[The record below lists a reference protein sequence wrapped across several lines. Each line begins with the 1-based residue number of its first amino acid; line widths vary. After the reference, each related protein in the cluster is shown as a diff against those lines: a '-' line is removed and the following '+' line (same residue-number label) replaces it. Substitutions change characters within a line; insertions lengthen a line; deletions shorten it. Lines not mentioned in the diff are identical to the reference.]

1 MPSVPGDSPI
11 WWLARR
17 FFGRDRYRFYEEED
31 DFRSQMGSPGWD
43 QYFDTLQVSSGNSTS
58 PSSIDESNPDP
69 SCLTLCNGTQ
79 GIDALENKVAASE
92 PQSEVDCTS
101 SLERGACDGDS
112 GRKLMVVG
120 WYGESDPAN
129 PINWPL
135 WKKGLVV
142 LTINFTAFVVY
153 MASAIYTPSQ
163 PGIQSEFNISATA
176 SSLGLGIFVIG
187 YGTGSLFWSPVS
199 EIPAVGRNGPY
210 APTLVVFL
218 ILSVPTALSTN
229 FGMLLAFRFLQGFF
243 GSPILSTGG
252 ASLGDIAD
260 PYTKPYSLYTWAISA
275 FAGPSVG
282 TIIAGFTV
290 PRLGWRWGLWEIL
303 IVVSPALVLLL
314 FLPETSAPTILYRRA
329 KLIRQLT
336 GSHSY
341 VARSEIESGNV
352 TLMTWFY
359 GYLVIPWKINLLDPS
374 IMFTSVYSGLTYA
387 IFLSM
392 FEFFPMVYGDI
403 YGMTPGEIGL
413 VLICNIV
420 ATIVAGVP
428 YLAFVYYKV
437 NPSVKQGRPM
447 SPEHRLLPAVIGSLL
462 VPAGIFMFGWTS
474 RPSVHWMVPTIGAL
488 FSTAGFVVILQSIF
502 VYITLAYPTFA
513 ASLFAGNGFIKGLV
527 ACSGILWSHPLYQRL
542 GLSKGMSVLGALCA
556 ACIAGT
562 LILYAWGHKLREKS
576 RFAV

>member
-1 MPSVPGDSPI
+1 MV
-11 WWLARR
+11 
-17 FFGRDRYRFYEEED
+17 
-31 DFRSQMGSPGWD
+31 
-43 QYFDTLQVSSGNSTS
+43 
-58 PSSIDESNPDP
+58 
-69 SCLTLCNGTQ
+69 
-79 GIDALENKVAASE
+79 SE
-92 PQSEVDCTS
+92 PQPEVDYAS
-101 SLERGACDGDS
+101 SLEKGVYDS
-112 GRKLMVVG
+112 NGGRKLKVVG

-129 PINWPL
+129 PINWPT
-135 WKKGLVV
+135 WEKALVV

-163 PGIQSEFNISATA
+163 PGVQSEFGVSATA
-176 SSLGLGIFVIG
+176 SSLGLGLFVVG

-210 APTLVVFL
+210 ALTLVVFL
-218 ILSVPTALSTN
+218 ILSVPTALSN
-229 FGMLLAFRFLQGFF
+229 SFGMLLAFRFLQGFF

-260 PYTKPYSLYTWAISA
+260 PYTKPYSLYTWAIAA

-282 TIIAGFTV
+282 TIMAGFTV

-303 IVVSPALVLLL
+303 IVVSPALALLVKL

-329 KLIRQLT
+329 KLIRKLT
-336 GSHSY
+336 GSDSY
-341 VARSEIESGNV
+341 VARSEIESSNV

-403 YGMTPGEIGL
+403 YGMAPGEIGL

-428 YLAFVYYKV
+428 YLAFVCYKV

-447 SPEHRLLPAVIGSLL
+447 SPEQRLLPAVIGSLL
-462 VPAGIFMFGWTS
+462 VPVGIFVIGWTS
-474 RPSVHWMVPTIGAL
+474 RPSIHWIVPTIGAL
-488 FSTAGFVVILQSIF
+488 LSSAGFVVILQSIF
-502 VYITLAYPTFA
+502 VYITLAYPTYA
-513 ASLFAGNGFIKGLV
+513 AALFGGNGFIKGLV
-527 ACSGILWSHPLYQRL
+527 ACGGILWSHPLYQGL

-556 ACIAGT
+556 ACIVGT
-562 LILYAWGHKLREKS
+562 LILYTWGHKLRERS
-576 RFAV
+576 RFAA

>member
-1 MPSVPGDSPI
+1 MPSKLADTPI
-11 WWLARR
+11 WWLARQT
-17 FFGRDRYRFYEEED
+17 FGKKKYRFYEEED
-31 DFRSQMGSPGWD
+31 EFRSRISHPGWD
-43 QYFDTLQVSSGNSTS
+43 QNFDTVESPAGSSIAPTYSSTCPTPRNGALDPNPIGDENDVSKLQSRLDRVSSM
-58 PSSIDESNPDP
+58 EK
-69 SCLTLCNGTQ
+69 GTCQ
-79 GIDALENKVAASE
+79 GGS
-92 PQSEVDCTS
+92 
-101 SLERGACDGDS
+101 DG
-112 GRKLMVVG
+112 KLMVVD
-120 WYGESDPAN
+120 WYNESDPAN

-135 WKKGLVV
+135 WKKAHVI

-163 PGIQSEFNISATA
+163 PGMQSEFNVSATA

-210 APTLVVFL
+210 VPTLVVFL
-218 ILSVPTALSTN
+218 IFSVPTALSN
-229 FGMLLAFRFLQGFF
+229 SFGMLLAFRFLQGFF
-243 GSPILSTGG
+243 GSPVLSTGG
-252 ASLGDIAD
+252 ASLGDIVD

-314 FLPETSAPTILYRRA
+314 FLPETSPPTILYRRA
-329 KLIRQLT
+329 KLIRELT
-336 GSHSY
+336 ESDSY
-341 VARSEIESGNV
+341 VAKSEIESRNV
-352 TLMTWFY
+352 TLMTRFY

-403 YGMTPGEIGL
+403 YGMAPGEIGL
-413 VLICNIV
+413 VLVCNIV

-428 YLAFVYYKV
+428 YLAFVYCKV

-447 SPEHRLLPAVIGSLL
+447 SPERRLLPAVIGSFLI
-462 VPAGIFMFGWTS
+462 PAGIFIFGWTS
-474 RPSVHWMVPTIGAL
+474 RPSIHWIVPTIGAL
-488 FSTAGFVVILQSIF
+488 LSTSGFVVILQSIF
-502 VYITLAYPTFA
+502 VYITLAYPTYS
-513 ASLFAGNGFIKGLV
+513 ASLFAGNGFITGLV
-527 ACSGILWSHPLYQRL
+527 ACGGILWSHPLYHGL

-562 LILYAWGHKLREKS
+562 LVLYAWGQKLREKS

>member
-1 MPSVPGDSPI
+1 MRV
-11 WWLARR
+11 
-17 FFGRDRYRFYEEED
+17 Y
-31 DFRSQMGSPGWD
+31 
-43 QYFDTLQVSSGNSTS
+43 SGNSTS
-58 PSSIDESNPDP
+58 PSGINESNANP
-69 SCLTLCNGTQ
+69 SCQTLYNGTQ
-79 GIDALENKVAASE
+79 HVGASALENKIVASE
-92 PQSEVDCTS
+92 PQPEVCYAS
-101 SLERGACDGDS
+101 SLERGACDGDG
-112 GRKLMVVG
+112 GRKLKVVG

-163 PGIQSEFNISATA
+163 PGVQSEFSVSATA

-187 YGTGSLFWSPVS
+187 YGTGSLIWSPVS
-199 EIPAVGRNGPY
+199 EIPAVGRTGPY

-243 GSPILSTGG
+243 GSPVLSTGG

-282 TIIAGFTV
+282 TIITGFTV
-290 PRLGWRWGLWEIL
+290 PHLGWRWGLWEIL
-303 IVVSPALVLLL
+303 IVVSPALVLLVSQFAIMDATSALTEIKL

-329 KLIRQLT
+329 KLIRKLT
-336 GSHSY
+336 GSDSY
-341 VARSEIESGNV
+341 VARSEIESSNV
-352 TLMTWFY
+352 TLVTWFY

-374 IMFTSVYSGLTYA
+374 IMLTSVYSGLTYA

-413 VLICNIV
+413 VLICNII

-428 YLAFVYYKV
+428 YLAFVYYRV
-437 NPSVKQGRPM
+437 NPSVKKGQPM
-447 SPEHRLLPAVIGSLL
+447 SPERRLLPAVVGSLL
-462 VPAGIFMFGWTS
+462 VPAGIFIFGWTS
-474 RPSVHWMVPTIGAL
+474 RPSIHWIVPTIGAL
-488 FSTAGFVVILQSIF
+488 LSTSGFVVILQSIF
-502 VYITLAYPTFA
+502 VYITLAYPTYA
-513 ASLFAGNGFIKGLV
+513 ASLFAGNGFIKGIV
-527 ACSGILWSHPLYQRL
+527 ACGGILWSHPLYQGL

-562 LILYAWGHKLREKS
+562 LILYAWGRKLREKS
-576 RFAV
+576 RFAA